1 MLFRNDM
8 ILQLL
13 RLVCVQEYDSKRVAI
28 CTREVVRRAVRSE
41 ADAGAVTRS
50 RIAAASRRT
59 EHSEEWPCHLRG
71 ARSPCAE
78 RAGGQISSMFY
89 FNPGVKSNKCRVIG
103 HKCVGISPLPDA
115 AWKAAL
121 HRPTRRAR
129 SDARFNPRVKPNRCR
144 LLPRAGTRDTKAALH
159 RPARR
164 ARSDA
169 RFNSRVKRRFGE
181 IPRSRCSLGTTSL
194 FVLGQRMLRGF
205 SVRSFRERMP

>member
-1 MLFRNDM
+1 M
-8 ILQLL
+8 ILNGLPIVRGKWCDAQFGAKPMRA
-13 RLVCVQEYDSKRVAI
+13 RLP
-28 CTREVVRRAVRSE
+28 
-41 ADAGAVTRS
+41 RS

-89 FNPGVKSNKCRVIG
+89 SNPRVKAKMPPG
-103 HKCVGISPLPDA
+103 
-115 AWKAAL
+115 
-121 HRPTRRAR
+121 RRR
-129 SDARFNPRVKPNRCR
+129 YIDARFNPRVRPNRCR
-144 LLPRAGTRDTKAALH
+144 LVPRSGTRDKKAALH

-169 RFNSRVKRRFGE
+169 RFNSRVKRRFGK

-194 FVLGQRMLRGF
+194 VVLGQRMLRGF
-205 SVRSFRERMP
+205 SVRSFWERMP